1 MAVSEVKIVILILA
15 GGKGS
20 RMGSVKQLL
29 PWKGTTLL
37 ENAIEQA
44 KMSKASDVIVVLGA
58 FAAEIRSRIENNDIL
73 FIDNK
78 EWASGLGTSISC
90 GVHYVQNNRTNVV
103 GIMVLL
109 ADQPLIDTKYINK
122 MLDTFVKK
130 SKGMVTT
137 NYGNREGVPA
147 IFHRK
152 FFPELQALNQ
162 DFGAKE
168 LIKKHKYLNIS
179 LNPEGKGLDV
189 DTFEDYNTLLKEQSE
204 EN

>member
-1 MAVSEVKIVILILA
+1 MGHPDVKIDVLILA

-20 RMGSVKQLL
+20 RMGSIKQLL

-37 ENAIEQA
+37 ENAIDQA
-44 KMSKASDVIVVLGA
+44 KMSIASEVIVVLGA
-58 FAAEIRSRIENNDIL
+58 YAAEIRSRVKNDEIL
-73 FIDNK
+73 FINNE

-90 GVHYVQNNRTNVV
+90 GVNYIQNNRTDVT
-103 GIMVLL
+103 GIMILL
-109 ADQPLIDTKYINK
+109 ADQPLINTKYINK
-122 MLDTFVKK
+122 MLETFIEK

-147 IFHRK
+147 IFDRN
-152 FFPELQALNQ
+152 FFPELQALKQ

-168 LIKKHKYLNIS
+168 LIKKYKDLNIS

-189 DTFEDYNTLLKEQSE
+189 DTIEDYNTLLKK
-204 EN
+204 